1 MAAILPPLLDIA
13 SVILIL
19 VLVALGLVVVFG
31 LMGVI
36 NMAHGEFFLIGA
48 YGVFAFTAFGVP
60 FALAAA
66 AAASIA
72 AIFGVAVEAL
82 LIRHFVQRTLDT
94 ILATWGL
101 SIVLKQLVALVFG
114 PASVGVA
121 LPLSG
126 EVAVGPI
133 AYPAYRLT
141 VMVVTLVVIGVV
153 IVFYRCTNFGLA
165 VRASIEN
172 PQMASAFGINPRR
185 VRRASFAVGA
195 GTAGLA
201 GAMVAPLVS
210 IDPQMGLGYLVPAF
224 LSVLIGG
231 AATVVGVLSGGA
243 IIGGAQSAL
252 SLAVSPVT
260 AQIIVFALA
269 VVLIRLR
276 PGGLFG
282 QRGS

>member
-1 MAAILPPLLDIA
+1 
-13 SVILIL
+13 
-19 VLVALGLVVVFG
+19 
-31 LMGVI
+31 
-36 NMAHGEFFLIGA
+36 
-48 YGVFAFTAFGVP
+48 
-60 FALAAA
+60 
-66 AAASIA
+66 
-72 AIFGVAVEAL
+72 
-82 LIRHFVQRTLDT
+82 
-94 ILATWGL
+94 
-101 SIVLKQLVALVFG
+101 
-114 PASVGVA
+114 
-121 LPLSG
+121 
-126 EVAVGPI
+126 
-133 AYPAYRLT
+133 
-141 VMVVTLVVIGVV
+141 MVVTLVVIGVV